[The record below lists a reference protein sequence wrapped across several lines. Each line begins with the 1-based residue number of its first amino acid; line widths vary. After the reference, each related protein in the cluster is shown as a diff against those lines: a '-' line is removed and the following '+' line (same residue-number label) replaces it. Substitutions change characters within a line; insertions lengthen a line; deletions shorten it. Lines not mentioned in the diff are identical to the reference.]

1 MAVKQAT
8 VVQESLQWSQL
19 PKDWPTLLKEDWQ
32 NKTNGIN
39 EVAEVANEANVK
51 ANNVADKDKNQDKA
65 IELNRKSINTL
76 SENVGILNQKTSA
89 NSQQI
94 SANAKG
100 VSDNKQGVAAN
111 KQEIDTHTQSN
122 SAHGVT
128 GNNVGTGDYAHEL
141 VGGVVL
147 LASALSEITSS
158 FAPVEDAPDSYDK
171 AHIQSLVDAVNS
183 LGSKQGDIITLLN
196 QVISTQVT
204 AKQRATNAIVGG
216 N

>member
-8 VVQESLQWSQL
+8 VAQESLQWGLL
-19 PKDWPTLLKEDWQ
+19 PPEWPDLLKEDWQ

-39 EVAEVANEANVK
+39 EVAEVANEANVT
-51 ANNVADKDKNQDKA
+51 ANAEVDKNKNQDKA

-76 SENVGILNQKTSA
+76 SENVGVLNQKTSA
-89 NSQQI
+89 NAQQI

-147 LASALSEITSS
+147 LASNIAELTSYSAQAAPAAYDQAEEQAFRDDVQSEIN
-158 FAPVEDAPDSYDK
+158 K
-171 AHIQSLVDAVNS
+171 LV
-183 LGSKQGDIITLLN
+183 SKINEIVQGQIA
-196 QVISTQVT
+196 
-204 AKQRATNAIVGG
+204 AKQMGSDVPIS
-216 N
+216 